1 MCTIIVT
8 IRSVLWAVM
17 TIAGSLMILVSL
29 FTNRWLIGGFQVP
42 TGANSF
48 TNSFNS
54 ALDKFGDIASGR
66 PIDDKVAVGIFLDC
80 VKPEGSLIFEG
91 ECIPR
96 LDELVKQIRSE
107 DDNVFPH
114 AWKGGIGCFT
124 LGLAIMILTVL
135 LALLTPCCRYCMC
148 CSVFMFCGSVQ
159 MFAAV
164 LFSIGLLAYPAGW
177 GSGRV
182 KDICGQEADA
192 FILGQCQ
199 LGGAYWMAV
208 AGTVATLLASSLT
221 VFAYKSTKSSKT
233 QFRRQDGDKF
243 ICVP

>member
-29 FTNRWLIGGFQVP
+29 FTDRWLIGGFQVP
-42 TGANSF
+42 TNSQSIS
-48 TNSFNS
+48 NLAIN
-54 ALDKFGDIASGR
+54 ALDKFNDFTHGR
-66 PIDDKVAVGIFLDC
+66 KVDEKIVAGIFLDC
-80 VKPEGSLIFEG
+80 IKPEGGLIFEG
-91 ECIPR
+91 ECIP
-96 LDELVKQIRSE
+96 DIDKLVEQMKSR
-107 DDNVFPH
+107 DDDVFPH

-124 LGLAIMILTVL
+124 LGLGIMVFTVA
-135 LALLTPCCRYCMC
+135 LALLTPCCRYCCC

-177 GSGRV
+177 GSRQV
-182 KDICGQEADA
+182 KEMCGPEADA
-192 FILGQCQ
+192 FILGGCQ

-208 AGTVATLLASSLT
+208 AGTACTLLASILT
-221 VFAYKSTKSSKT
+221 VFAYRSTKSSKT
-233 QFRRQDGDKF
+233 RFRRQDGDKF